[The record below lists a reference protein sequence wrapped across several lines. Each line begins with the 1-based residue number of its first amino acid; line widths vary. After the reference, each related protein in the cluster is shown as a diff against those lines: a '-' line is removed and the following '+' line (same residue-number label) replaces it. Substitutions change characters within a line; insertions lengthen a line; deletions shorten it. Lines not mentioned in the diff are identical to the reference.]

1 MRADKG
7 VQPLRR
13 HKLHDALAYY
23 RRTCRPRNV
32 RHSSLSTRRTVQT
45 VSLTPLAY
53 FHAPQI
59 PNVRDSSLGARRT
72 VQTVSPS
79 SNPVIRR
86 CIFYAHHDLNKKIAR
101 RNENKFR
108 RVFLYVR
115 MHIQCAMRTAQ
126 CAQRKTQ
133 CEFFAKKR
141 RPGRIRVGVFLLF
154 LREK

>member
-7 VQPLRR
+7 VQPSAGISCMMLSPIIGA
-13 HKLHDALAYY
+13 HVGPGMCGIVHLA
-23 RRTCRPRNV
+23 PEG
-32 RHSSLSTRRTVQT
+32 TVQT

-59 PNVRDSSLGARRT
+59 PNVRHSSLSTRRT